1 MATTAT
7 KKPAAKAMPKGKT
20 TAVTLRP
27 RLREEYAQTIAPE
40 LQKELGLANPHQ
52 VPRLDKIIVNIGLGR
67 AKDDKKLMEIAMNT
81 LRKITGQEPV
91 ETYARMSIATFKLRE
106 GNKVGLKVTLRG
118 DRMYEFLDRLLT
130 VVLPRLRDF
139 HGVSAKAFD
148 KQGNYSLGMTD
159 QSTFPELTF
168 EETTTPHGLQAVMVI
183 KCQEQAHARALL
195 DKFGMP
201 FEKENA

>member
-1 MATTAT
+1 MATAT
-7 KKPAAKAMPKGKT
+7 KTATPAT
-20 TAVTLRP
+20 QP
-27 RLREEYAQTIAPE
+27 RLRAEYTSKIAGE
-40 LQKELGLANPHQ
+40 LQKELNLSNPHQ
-52 VPRLDKIIVNIGLGR
+52 VPRLEKIIINIGLGR
-67 AKDDKKLMEIAMNT
+67 AKDDKRLMEIATNT
-81 LRKITGQEPV
+81 LTKITGQKPV
-91 ETYARMSIATFKLRE
+91 ETTARMSIATFKLRE

-159 QSTFPELTF
+159 QSVFPELTF

-183 KCQEQAHARALL
+183 KAENPQHSRALL
-195 DKFGMP
+195 EKFGMP
-201 FEKENA
+201 FEKEDR

>member
-1 MATTAT
+1 MATAT
-7 KKPAAKAMPKGKT
+7 KNASAKT
-20 TAVTLRP
+20 QP
-27 RLREEYAQTIAPE
+27 RLRAEYTSKIAPE
-40 LQKELGLANPHQ
+40 LQKELGLSNPHQ
-52 VPRLDKIIVNIGLGR
+52 VPRLEKIIINIGLGR
-67 AKDDKKLMEIAMNT
+67 AKDDKRLMEIATNT
-81 LRKITGQEPV
+81 LTKITGQKPV
-91 ETYARMSIATFKLRE
+91 ETTARMSIATFKLRE

-159 QSTFPELTF
+159 QSVFPELTF

-183 KCQEQAHARALL
+183 KAEEQAHSRALL
-195 DKFGMP
+195 EKFGMP
-201 FEKENA
+201 FEKEAR